1 MNRTALRWS
10 TEDAWGPN
18 RMRTEMS
25 PGPLVR
31 LHGIGFLVLILATPG
46 CSEESSNKESLVMA
60 PAGSVAPATPPAAAE
75 VAALPGQAIAAD
87 AVPPAMPRKIIYT
100 ADVTLVVESIAKT
113 GDKLAELIKSSGGY
127 LSNTDIQS
135 YTQQRQ
141 TATWKVR
148 IPAERFDAFLA
159 AVGKLGELQQN
170 RVNSDDV
177 SQEYYDLE
185 ARIANKQREE
195 SRLQKHLA
203 DSTGKLEDILAVERE
218 LSRVRGEIE
227 QMQGRL
233 RFLASQTAMSTV
245 TISATEVRDFVPPAS
260 PAFTTQIGRTF
271 AQSVA
276 HLVEFGK
283 WLVLAVV
290 SLAPWIPLIVVALLI
305 LRVLISRAGRR

>member
-1 MNRTALRWS
+1 AS
-10 TEDAWGPN
+10 QA
-18 RMRTEMS
+18 
-25 PGPLVR
+25 PG
-31 LHGIGFLVLILATPG
+31 
-46 CSEESSNKESLVMA
+46 
-60 PAGSVAPATPPAAAE
+60 E
-75 VAALPGQAIAAD
+75 VAAVAGKMANPGDVAK
-87 AVPPAMPRKIIYT
+87 PAMPRKIIYT
-100 ADVTLVVESIAKT
+100 ADVTLVVESVAKT
-113 GDKLAELIKSSGGY
+113 GDKLAELVKSSNGY

-141 TATWKVR
+141 TATWKIRV
-148 IPAERFDAFLA
+148 PADRFDAFLA

-260 PAFTTQIGRTF
+260 PAFTTQIGRAF
-271 AQSVA
+271 ARSVA
-276 HLVEFGK
+276 QLVEFGE
-283 WLVLAVV
+283 WLVLAIV
-290 SLAPWIPLIVVALLI
+290 SITPWIPLILVALLI
-305 LRVLISRAGRR
+305 LRVLMSRAGRR